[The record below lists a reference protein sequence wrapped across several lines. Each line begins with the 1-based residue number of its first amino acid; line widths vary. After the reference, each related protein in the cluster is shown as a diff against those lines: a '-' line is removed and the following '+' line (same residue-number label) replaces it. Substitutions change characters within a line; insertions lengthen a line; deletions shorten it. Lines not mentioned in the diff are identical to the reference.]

1 MLITLYREFL
11 FSLGKFKEGAILH
24 SEASSHHY
32 PPDIAQVMLGENH
45 TQNYTI
51 NIILDAVGWQTF
63 KYSLCPLSHNH
74 LLHNLLVKNVDGK
87 IKPYLVGNLCPQI
100 AEVIKIVVSKCL

>member
-1 MLITLYREFL
+1 
-11 FSLGKFKEGAILH
+11 
-24 SEASSHHY
+24 
-32 PPDIAQVMLGENH
+32 MLGENH

-74 LLHNLLVKNVDGK
+74 LLHHLLVKNVDGK

>member
-1 MLITLYREFL
+1 
-11 FSLGKFKEGAILH
+11 
-24 SEASSHHY
+24 
-32 PPDIAQVMLGENH
+32 MLGENH

-51 NIILDAVGWQTF
+51 NIILVAVGWQTF
-63 KYSLCPLSHNH
+63 KYSLCLLSHNH

-87 IKPYLVGNLCPQI
+87 IKPYLVGNLCPQT